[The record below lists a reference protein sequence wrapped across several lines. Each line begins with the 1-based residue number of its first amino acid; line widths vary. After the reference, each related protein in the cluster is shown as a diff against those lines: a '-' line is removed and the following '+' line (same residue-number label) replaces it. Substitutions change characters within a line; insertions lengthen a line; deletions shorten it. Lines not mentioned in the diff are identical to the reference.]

1 VSNVLLSLSAALNRK
16 LVKEK
21 FVAIFNPTREE
32 VRRFFCDTWKKKT
45 GDQILTPM
53 ETLASDWMAEHP
65 EYHAL
70 LADPE
75 GAIAQDYTP
84 ERGETNPFLHLSMHL
99 SISEQTSIDQ
109 PPGIRE
115 VSEKLAKKQGST
127 HEAQHAM
134 MECLGQ
140 VMWEAQR
147 EGQAL
152 SPEKYLEALQKL
164 I

>member
-1 VSNVLLSLSAALNRK
+1 M
-16 LVKEK
+16 
-21 FVAIFNPTREE
+21 AIFNPTREE

-45 GDQILTPM
+45 EDHILTPM
-53 ETLASDWMAEHP
+53 EMIASDWMVEHP

-75 GAIAQDYTP
+75 GAVAQDYTP

-99 SISEQTSIDQ
+99 SISEQISIDQ
-109 PPGIRE
+109 PPGIKAIAKELTQKRG
-115 VSEKLAKKQGST
+115 SE

-147 EGQAL
+147 DGQAL
-152 SPEKYLEALQKL
+152 SPEKYLEALQRL
-164 I
+164 N

>member
-1 VSNVLLSLSAALNRK
+1 
-16 LVKEK
+16 
-21 FVAIFNPTREE
+21 
-32 VRRFFCDTWKKKT
+32 
-45 GDQILTPM
+45 M
-53 ETLASDWMAEHP
+53 EMIASDWMVQHP

-70 LADPE
+70 LSDPE
-75 GAIAQDYTP
+75 GAVAQDYTP

-99 SISEQTSIDQ
+99 SISEQISIDQ
-109 PPGIRE
+109 PPGIKAIA
-115 VSEKLAKKQGST
+115 EKLAKKLGSE

-152 SPEKYLEALQKL
+152 SPEKYLEALQQL

>member
-1 VSNVLLSLSAALNRK
+1 LNHCAALNKK
-16 LVKEK
+16 LAKEK
-21 FVAIFNPTREE
+21 SVAIFNPTREE

-45 GDQILTPM
+45 DNHILTSM
-53 ETLASDWMAEHP
+53 ETLASDWMVLHP
-65 EYHAL
+65 EYHNL
-70 LADPE
+70 LSDPE
-75 GAIAQDYTP
+75 GAVAQDYTP

-99 SISEQTSIDQ
+99 SISEQISIDQ
-109 PPGIRE
+109 PPGIKA
-115 VSEKLAKKQGST
+115 VSEKLAKKLGSE

-152 SPEKYLEALQKL
+152 SPEKYLEALMNL
-164 I
+164 N